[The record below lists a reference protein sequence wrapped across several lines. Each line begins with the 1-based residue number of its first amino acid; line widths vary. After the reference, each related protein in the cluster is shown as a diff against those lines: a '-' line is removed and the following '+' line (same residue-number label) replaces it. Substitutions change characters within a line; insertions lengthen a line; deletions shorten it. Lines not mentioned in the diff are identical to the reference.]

1 MAQIEN
7 APLVF
12 INRVAKHKPENIRH
26 TEGYCPFCHPE
37 TLTDVLREDGERI
50 WLVNKYRTLA
60 DTMQTIVVES
70 ADHEGDFS
78 NYTPAESEVVLRF
91 SLECWGQM
99 LRDARYRSILMYKNY
114 GPLSGGSIRH
124 PHLQIVGLTEKDG
137 YERVPA
143 NAFGGVEVVR
153 EGGREVCLSTHPL
166 MGFMETNAS
175 VPETGDAALMA
186 PGDVVWL
193 SGVIRK
199 VVRYLLERYHGHG
212 CTSYNLFF
220 YRTEDTGA
228 ADGSGAVDGGTG
240 AADGSGAV
248 DGGTPAHRIVAK
260 IVPRWVA
267 SPYFVGYRISQVD
280 CDETLQAVAAEMREV
295 LPEG

>member
-12 INRVAKHKPENIRH
+12 INRVARHKPENIRH
-26 TEGYCPFCHPE
+26 TDGYCPFCHPE
-37 TLTDVLREDGERI
+37 TLENILRQDGERI

-70 ADHEGDFS
+70 GDHEGDFS
-78 NYTPAESEVVLRF
+78 NYSAEESEAVLRF

-99 LRDARYRSILMYKNY
+99 LRDRRYRSVLMYKNY

-124 PHLQIVGLTEKDG
+124 PHLQIVGLTKKDG

-143 NAFGGVEVVR
+143 NAFGGVEVLR
-153 EGGREVCLSTHPL
+153 DGGRELSLSTHPL

-175 VPETGDAALMA
+175 VPETSDDALVA
-186 PGDVVWL
+186 PADVAWL
-193 SGVIRK
+193 SEAIRK
-199 VVRYLLERYHGHG
+199 LVRFLLESYHGHG

-220 YRTEDTGA
+220 YRTQDVVETRDSGIA
-228 ADGSGAVDGGTG
+228 AAQVVGSSTMGGDDAPG
-240 AADGSGAV
+240 
-248 DGGTPAHRIVAK
+248 RITVK
-260 IVPRWVA
+260 VVPR
-267 SPYFVGYRISQVD
+267 
-280 CDETLQAVAAEMREV
+280 
-295 LPEG
+295 

>member
-12 INRVAKHKPENIRH
+12 INRVARHKPENIRH
-26 TEGYCPFCHPE
+26 TDGYCPFCHPE
-37 TLTDVLREDGERI
+37 TLENILRQDGERI
-50 WLVNKYRTLA
+50 WLVNKYRTLV

-70 ADHEGDFS
+70 GDHEGDFS
-78 NYTPAESEVVLRF
+78 NYSAGESEAVLRF

-99 LRDARYRSILMYKNY
+99 LRDRRYRSVLMYKNY

-124 PHLQIVGLTEKDG
+124 PHLQIVGLTKKDG

-143 NAFGGVEVVR
+143 NAFGGVEVLHD
-153 EGGREVCLSTHPL
+153 GGRELSLSTHPL

-175 VPETGDAALMA
+175 VPETSDDALVA
-186 PGDVVWL
+186 PADVAWL

-199 VVRYLLERYHGHG
+199 LVRFLLESYHGHG

-220 YRTEDTGA
+220 YRTRDTVEVRDSGIA
-228 ADGSGAVDGGTG
+228 AAQVVGSSAMGGDDVPGRVT
-240 AADGSGAV
+240 V
-248 DGGTPAHRIVAK
+248 KV
-260 IVPRWVA
+260 VPRWVA

-280 CDETLQAVAAEMREV
+280 CDETLEAVAEEMRCV
-295 LPEG
+295 LA